1 MKLQQLRC
9 IFQIVQSE
17 FNISKASEV
26 LNTSQPGV
34 SKQIKLLEDEIG
46 IKIFQRNGK
55 RLVNLTEPGELI
67 LSSIET
73 ILQESNNI
81 KVISEEYTEKDQG
94 TFTIATTHTQARYKL
109 PKVVE
114 EFVKKYPKTNL
125 NIHQGNPSQVTDQII
140 NGEADVGIATE
151 SINLSEDILTIPCY
165 QWNRCVV
172 MPKNHPLT
180 ELRKITLEDLAAYPM
195 ITYDYAFTGST
206 IVSEVFKN
214 ANIEPNI
221 MLTAI
226 DADVIK
232 TYVSLNMGIGL
243 IAEMAFDVST
253 DHPMVSRD
261 VSHLFP
267 LSTTYIG
274 IRREN
279 FLRKYTSDFIRMFI
293 PKASEKE
300 LKKILNKK
308 YLYTKQVRFYKVLLK
323 NIIYN
328 Q

>member
-9 IFQIVQSE
+9 ISQIVQSE

-55 RLVNLTEPGELI
+55 RLVGLTDPGKKVLG
-67 LSSIET
+67 SIEA

-81 KVISEEYTEKDQG
+81 KVISEEYIQKDQG

-114 EFVKKYPKTNL
+114 EFVKKYPKINL
-125 NIHQGNPSQVTDQII
+125 NIHQGNPLQVTEQII
-140 NGEADVGIATE
+140 SGEADVGIATE
-151 SINLSEDILTIPCY
+151 SINLSEDIHTIPCY
-165 QWNRCVV
+165 QWNRCIV

-180 ELRKITLEDLAAYPM
+180 KARRITLEDLALYPM

-243 IAEMAFDVST
+243 IAEMAYDSTT
-253 DHPMVSRD
+253 DHPMVNRD

-293 PKASEKE
+293 PKASENE
-300 LKKILNKK
+300 LKKILNKR
-308 YLYTKQVRFYKVLLK
+308 YL
-323 NIIYN
+323 
-328 Q
+328 

>member
-9 IFQIVQSE
+9 VFQIVQSE
-17 FNISKASEV
+17 FNISKASEA
-26 LNTSQPGV
+26 LSTSQPGV

-55 RLVNLTEPGELI
+55 RLVNLTEPGELV

-81 KVISEEYTEKDQG
+81 KVISEEYIEKDQG

-114 EFVKKYPKTNL
+114 EFVKKYPKINL

-140 NGEADVGIATE
+140 NGGADVGIATE
-151 SINLSEDILTIPCY
+151 SINLSEDIHTIPCY

-180 ELRKITLEDLAAYPM
+180 EVRKITLEDLAAYPM

-243 IAEMAFDVST
+243 IAEMAFDVTT
-253 DHPMVSRD
+253 DYPMVSRD

-300 LKKILNKK
+300 LKKILNKR
-308 YLYTKQVRFYKVLLK
+308 YL
-323 NIIYN
+323 
-328 Q
+328 

>member
-1 MKLQQLRC
+1 MKLQQLKC

-55 RLVNLTEPGELI
+55 RLVNLTEPGELV
-67 LSSIET
+67 LSSIEK

-81 KVISEEYTEKDQG
+81 KVISEEYIEKDQG

-180 ELRKITLEDLAAYPM
+180 EVRRITLEDLAAYPM

-243 IAEMAFDVST
+243 IAEMAFDAST

-293 PKASEKE
+293 PKTSEKE
-300 LKKILNKK
+300 LKKILNKRH
-308 YLYTKQVRFYKVLLK
+308 L
-323 NIIYN
+323 
-328 Q
+328 

>member
-17 FNISKASEV
+17 FNISKASEA

-55 RLVNLTEPGELI
+55 RLVNLTEPGELV

-81 KVISEEYTEKDQG
+81 KVISEEYIEKDQG

-114 EFVKKYPKTNL
+114 EFVKKYPKINL

-151 SINLSEDILTIPCY
+151 SINLSEDIHTIPCY

-172 MPKNHPLT
+172 MPRNHPLT
-180 ELRKITLEDLAAYPM
+180 EVRKITLEDLAAYPM

-214 ANIEPNI
+214 ANIVPDI

-243 IAEMAFDVST
+243 IAEMAFDAIT

-300 LKKILNKK
+300 LKKILNK
-308 YLYTKQVRFYKVLLK
+308 RHP
-323 NIIYN
+323 
-328 Q
+328 

>member
-9 IFQIVQSE
+9 ISQIVQSE

-55 RLVNLTEPGELI
+55 RLVGLTDPGKKVLG
-67 LSSIET
+67 SIEA

-81 KVISEEYTEKDQG
+81 KVISEEYIQKDQG

-114 EFVKKYPKTNL
+114 EFVKKYPKINL
-125 NIHQGNPSQVTDQII
+125 NIHQGNPSQVTEQII
-140 NGEADVGIATE
+140 SGEADVGIATE
-151 SINLSEDILTIPCY
+151 SINLSEDIHTIPCY
-165 QWNRCVV
+165 QWNRCIV

-180 ELRKITLEDLAAYPM
+180 EVRKITLEYLAAYPM

-243 IAEMAFDVST
+243 IAEMAFDAST
-253 DHPMVSRD
+253 DYPMVSRD

-293 PKASEKE
+293 PKKSEKE
-300 LKKILNKK
+300 LKKILNKRH
-308 YLYTKQVRFYKVLLK
+308 L
-323 NIIYN
+323 
-328 Q
+328 

>member
-81 KVISEEYTEKDQG
+81 KVISEEYIQKDQG

-180 ELRKITLEDLAAYPM
+180 EVRKITLEDLAAYPM

-243 IAEMAFDVST
+243 IAEMAFDAST
-253 DHPMVSRD
+253 DYPMVSRD

-293 PKASEKE
+293 PKVSENE

-308 YLYTKQVRFYKVLLK
+308 HL
-323 NIIYN
+323 
-328 Q
+328 

>member
-17 FNISKASEV
+17 FNISKASEA

-55 RLVNLTEPGELI
+55 RLVNLTEPGELV

-81 KVISEEYTEKDQG
+81 KVISEEYIEKDQG

-114 EFVKKYPKTNL
+114 EFVKKYPKINL

-151 SINLSEDILTIPCY
+151 SINLSEDIHTIPCY

-172 MPKNHPLT
+172 MPRNHPLT
-180 ELRKITLEDLAAYPM
+180 EVRKITLEDLAAYPM

-214 ANIEPNI
+214 ANIVPDI

-243 IAEMAFDVST
+243 IAEMAFDAIT

-300 LKKILNKK
+300 LKKFLNK
-308 YLYTKQVRFYKVLLK
+308 RHP
-323 NIIYN
+323 
-328 Q
+328 

>member
-9 IFQIVQSE
+9 IFQIVQSD

-67 LSSIET
+67 LSSIEK

-125 NIHQGNPSQVTDQII
+125 NIHQGDPSQVTDQII

-180 ELRKITLEDLAAYPM
+180 EERKITLEDLAAYPM

-253 DHPMVSRD
+253 DHPMVCRD

-293 PKASEKE
+293 PKTSENE
-300 LKKILNKK
+300 LKKILNKRH
-308 YLYTKQVRFYKVLLK
+308 L
-323 NIIYN
+323 
-328 Q
+328 

>member
-81 KVISEEYTEKDQG
+81 KVISEEYIEKDQG

-180 ELRKITLEDLAAYPM
+180 EVRKITLEDLAAYPM

-243 IAEMAFDVST
+243 IAEMAFDAST

-293 PKASEKE
+293 PKVSENE
-300 LKKILNKK
+300 LKKILNKRH
-308 YLYTKQVRFYKVLLK
+308 L
-323 NIIYN
+323 
-328 Q
+328 

>member
-81 KVISEEYTEKDQG
+81 KVISEEYIEKDQG

-114 EFVKKYPKTNL
+114 EFVKKYPKANL

-172 MPKNHPLT
+172 MPKKHPLT
-180 ELRKITLEDLAAYPM
+180 EVRKITLEDLAAYPM

-243 IAEMAFDVST
+243 IAEMAFDAST
-253 DHPMVSRD
+253 DHPMISRD

-293 PKASEKE
+293 PKTSENE
-300 LKKILNKK
+300 LKKILNKRH
-308 YLYTKQVRFYKVLLK
+308 L
-323 NIIYN
+323 
-328 Q
+328 

>member
-81 KVISEEYTEKDQG
+81 KVISEEYIEKDQG

-125 NIHQGNPSQVTDQII
+125 NIHQGDPSQVTDQII

-180 ELRKITLEDLAAYPM
+180 EVRKITLEDLAAYPM

-243 IAEMAFDVST
+243 IAEMAFDAST

-293 PKASEKE
+293 PKKSEKE
-300 LKKILNKK
+300 LKKILNKRH
-308 YLYTKQVRFYKVLLK
+308 L
-323 NIIYN
+323 
-328 Q
+328 

>member
-81 KVISEEYTEKDQG
+81 KVISEEYIEKDQG

-151 SINLSEDILTIPCY
+151 SINLSADIHTIPCY

-180 ELRKITLEDLAAYPM
+180 EVRKITLEDLAAYPM

-243 IAEMAFDVST
+243 IAEMAFDAST

-293 PKASEKE
+293 PKKSEKE
-300 LKKILNKK
+300 LKKILNKRH
-308 YLYTKQVRFYKVLLK
+308 L
-323 NIIYN
+323 
-328 Q
+328 

>member
-9 IFQIVQSE
+9 ICQIVQSG
-17 FNISKASEV
+17 FNISKASEA

-34 SKQIKLLEDEIG
+34 SKQIKLLENEIG
-46 IKIFQRNGK
+46 IKVFQRNGK
-55 RLVNLTEPGELI
+55 RLVGLTEPGEMVLG
-67 LSSIET
+67 SIEA

-81 KVISEEYTEKDQG
+81 KVISEEYIEKDQG

-109 PKVVE
+109 PRVVE
-114 EFVKKYPKTNL
+114 EFVKKYPKINL

-151 SINLSEDILTIPCY
+151 SINLSKDIHTIPCY
-165 QWNRCVV
+165 QWNRCIV

-180 ELRKITLEDLAAYPM
+180 EVRRIKLEDLAAYPM

-243 IAEMAFDVST
+243 IAEMAYEATCDL
-253 DHPMVSRD
+253 PMVSRD

-274 IRREN
+274 IRRDN

-293 PKASEKE
+293 PQTNEKE
-300 LKKILNKK
+300 LKKILKK
-308 YLYTKQVRFYKVLLK
+308 RHP
-323 NIIYN
+323 
-328 Q
+328 

>member
-9 IFQIVQSE
+9 IFQIVQSN
-17 FNISKASEV
+17 FNISKASET

-34 SKQIKLLEDEIG
+34 SKQIKLLEREIG
-46 IKIFQRNGK
+46 IKIFRRNGK
-55 RLVNLTEPGELI
+55 RLTGLTEPGETVLA
-67 LSSIET
+67 SIEA
-73 ILQESNNI
+73 ILQETKNI
-81 KVISEEYTEKDQG
+81 KVVSEEYAEKDEG

-114 EFVKKYPKTNL
+114 EFVKKYPKINL

-140 NGEADVGIATE
+140 KGEADVGIATE
-151 SINLSEDILTIPCY
+151 SISLNENIFTIPCY
-165 QWNRCVV
+165 HWNRCVV
-172 MPKNHPLT
+172 MPKDHPLT
-180 ELRKITLEDLAAYPM
+180 RIKHISLETLASFPM

-214 ANIEPNI
+214 ANIEPKV

-243 IAEMAFDVST
+243 IAEMAYDPANDQSL
-253 DHPMVSRD
+253 VSRD

-274 IRREN
+274 IRRDN
-279 FLRKYTSDFIRMFI
+279 FLRKFTSDFIQLFI
-293 PKASEKE
+293 PQISEKE
-300 LKKILNKK
+300 LKKTLN
-308 YLYTKQVRFYKVLLK
+308 TRHLK
-323 NIIYN
+323 S
-328 Q
+328 